1 MEKLYSKSK
10 SVLLGTSAP
19 ESAGRTRILVVDDS
33 ALMRKMLSEILSS
46 APELEVIGTARDGEE
61 ALEKA
66 AALKPDVITLDVEMP
81 RMNGIVCL
89 EKLMAENPTR
99 VVMVSSLTTEGAEL
113 TMACLLRGAIDF
125 VPKPS
130 GAISLNLTD
139 SAQEIIT
146 KVQAAASA
154 RLRRPGTLPAEY
166 RLRQMRKS
174 APLVEPPAPTG
185 QRPAPEMHPV
195 RARENAPL
203 SKSTQPI
210 DAQTIVVAIATS
222 TGGPATLQELIPQL
236 HTEPNAAY
244 LLVQHMPPGFTQS
257 LAERLN
263 RTSRLAVRE
272 AKTGDSIERGLVLI
286 APGGHHLTVDAQ
298 GIVALNDEPP
308 LWGVR
313 PAADVLMHSVANH
326 FGPRSLAVVLTG
338 MGRDGALGAKAI
350 VQAGGT
356 CLAQDEATSVIYG
369 MPRAALEV
377 GAASQSVALGQMA
390 AEIERH
396 LAAQSAARGH
406 RAA

>member
-1 MEKLYSKSK
+1 
-10 SVLLGTSAP
+10 
-19 ESAGRTRILVVDDS
+19 
-33 ALMRKMLSEILSS
+33 
-46 APELEVIGTARDGEE
+46 
-61 ALEKA
+61 
-66 AALKPDVITLDVEMP
+66 
-81 RMNGIVCL
+81 
-89 EKLMAENPTR
+89 
-99 VVMVSSLTTEGAEL
+99 
-113 TMACLLRGAIDF
+113 
-125 VPKPS
+125 
-130 GAISLNLTD
+130 
-139 SAQEIIT
+139 
-146 KVQAAASA
+146 
-154 RLRRPGTLPAEY
+154 
-166 RLRQMRKS
+166 
-174 APLVEPPAPTG
+174 
-185 QRPAPEMHPV
+185 MHPV